1 MHNYDEHINDSVSQS
16 FELFLVGPNSINDS
30 NSQNEDE
37 SIEIA
42 NEIKDHHEEEQIEE
56 KHIVP
61 PNSPAE
67 PILNVS
73 RNSSNASPQNES
85 EPLYPTPA
93 EPAMPPSENNSS
105 NEDISLNANLQ
116 DSSLIHT
123 EVSDHTVPS
132 TAVRTL

>member
-67 PILNVS
+67 PILHVS